1 MSGLLMLVLS
11 SLLAQV
17 ASPPPYNDAE
27 HGTREEA
34 IALLTAMDINDQSLE
49 SLVWEQSNSRL
60 EGDTWVLVEKSSR
73 AADSTRWRC
82 EQSTYLPDDEG
93 TPCTTSDVYV
103 FDGLALH
110 TLNARTQ
117 SGIVRELSPADLS
130 MWSTPL
136 KFMGRHLDQAGQRTL
151 AELLLA
157 SDELRVRAG
166 PEDSLRV
173 VSGYVEIGSHAFFL
187 ETTIDTSRGFAPVE
201 IRLYDG
207 LLRRSVETM
216 VVSKLEFRSGVWIP
230 TEGVDT
236 HYFLNP
242 AEDDKRWPALQEK
255 LRRLTPEGD
264 LVLSDRA
271 LRRSVKQAINE
282 VYGQAGV
289 AVSPLSPPHRMSVTK
304 ISSVNRAIPAST
316 FQPPRPDG
324 AVIVDG
330 FRLKGSNGE
339 PVLIKP

>member
-1 MSGLLMLVLS
+1 MSGLLVLIFS
-11 SLLAQV
+11 FLLAQA

-34 IALLTAMDINDQSLE
+34 IALLTAMDINDQSLA
-49 SLVWEQSNSRL
+49 SLVWEQTNSRL
-60 EGDTWVLVEKSSR
+60 DGDTWVLVEKSSR
-73 AADSTRWRC
+73 ALESTRWRC
-82 EQSTYLPDDEG
+82 EQTTYLLDEEG
-93 TPCTTSDVYV
+93 TPFPTSDVYV

-110 TLNARTQ
+110 TLNPRSQ

-136 KFMGRHLDQAGQRTL
+136 KFMGRYLDQARQRRL
-151 AELLLA
+151 AELLLT

-166 PEDSLRV
+166 PEDVLRV

-187 ETTIDTSRGFAPVE
+187 EVTIDTSRGFAPLE

-207 LLRRSVETM
+207 LLRRAVETM
-216 VVSKLEFRSGVWIP
+216 EVSKLESRSGVWIP

-242 AEDDKRWPALQEK
+242 AEDDKRWPALQDQ

-264 LVLSDRA
+264 LVPSDTA

-282 VYGQAGV
+282 LYGQAGV
-289 AVSPLSPPHRMSVTK
+289 PVSRLSPPHRLSVTK
-304 ISSVNRAIPAST
+304 ISSVNQVMPAST

-324 AVIVDG
+324 AVIIDG

-339 PVLIKP
+339 SVLINP